1 MWVQDVAGVRLV
13 AGSFFAGLAV
23 SLYTGPGDV
32 SWVPLSSISL
42 GVFGALWGYFT
53 AGSCSSLVLGSVS
66 TKSGGFCAFWK
77 CFTAG
82 SYSSSV
88 LESVSTNS
96 GDFDA
101 FWGCFTAGRVS
112 GSSSESSKPVSIDP
126 GDFGAFCGNLTAGLS
141 ATVSS
146 FCFSD

>member
-1 MWVQDVAGVRLV
+1 M
-13 AGSFFAGLAV
+13 
-23 SLYTGPGDV
+23 
-32 SWVPLSSISL
+32 
-42 GVFGALWGYFT
+42 
-53 AGSCSSLVLGSVS
+53 
-66 TKSGGFCAFWK
+66 
-77 CFTAG
+77 AG

-126 GDFGAFCGNLTAGLS
+126 GDFGAFWGNLTAGLS

>member
-1 MWVQDVAGVRLV
+1 MQDVAGVRLV
-13 AGSFFAGLAV
+13 AGSFFAGLAG

-32 SWVPLSSISL
+32 SWRHSSSIRL

-66 TKSGGFCAFWK
+66 TNSGVFCAFWR
-77 CFTAG
+77 CFKADC
-82 SYSSSV
+82 YSSSV

-101 FWGCFTAGRVS
+101 FWGCFTAVPC
-112 GSSSESSKPVSIDP
+112 SSSESSKPVSIDP
-126 GDFGAFCGNLTAGLS
+126 GDFGAFWGILTAGLS
-141 ATVSS
+141 PTVFS